1 MGKLTLSFRVYKN
14 GQLVRAEKLTQNVIK
29 LGKVA
34 SAHLQLDDES
44 VSRMHAIIEV
54 QGDSVS
60 LIDLGSTRGTFVN
73 GQKINKAKL
82 SHGDTITVGDMRIE
96 LGIAEEAVAAA
107 PPPVP
112 TQTMTAPP
120 VLAFVPPPPVVQ
132 RSAAPAPI
140 APAPQG
146 DADDFGG
153 GTRAVEVAA
162 MLGDSVVS
170 VKHCMDPKSGK
181 VTPATWGFFAAG
193 LACLLGSAIA
203 FKSAVDTAAY
213 NKGALAYH
221 TQVRKMP
228 AYSFRP
234 QETSSAFDF
243 MMWGGLS
250 LGLMGMTAGLVR
262 ARRERK
268 SPFYRVGTAPGV
280 EQPLETAPSADF
292 PLVAPSGDD
301 FVFNYG
307 AGFEG
312 ELLVDGTSTPL
323 SELAQSGRARPST
336 TTAGAIEIPIPAKSK
351 IRARSGNTT
360 FMISSVA
367 KPAEQPVPLFSL
379 NSKTMAYF
387 AGSLAVHLGI
397 WGILQTAEADASGV
411 NIDLAMAET
420 ASLKGNTVETDEV
433 PPEEE
438 QDHETGDSGNKDA
451 AGAKMELDEGEAG
464 DPKKTRT
471 DSKLTLKDNQREPSM
486 SREQAVEEARNA
498 GFLGDTSL
506 LKGGIASLTATQDF
520 ESGFDST
527 STIGHLF
534 GSAGEGK
541 GNFGGGVHGFGA
553 GGGCMP
559 GERCGIIGAG
569 RYGTIGNG
577 DGVGD
582 GWGKPGTGHGNMRRH
597 VAQGPSTDIGR
608 PIVGGDLDR
617 AIIRRYIRQNI
628 DKISYC
634 YEKQLLAKPGLGGTV
649 SVQFLIAG
657 NGSVQ
662 ASSGSGLDG
671 EVAGCVAGVIK
682 NIKFPAPKNGGNVQ
696 VNYPFNFHP
705 AGQ

>member
-54 QGDSVS
+54 VGSDVS

-82 SHGDTITVGDMRIE
+82 SNGDTITIGDLRIE
-96 LGIAEEAVAAA
+96 LAMEEVAVAA

-112 TQTMTAPP
+112 AQTMSAPP

-132 RSAAPAPI
+132 RTATPV

-170 VKHCMDPKSGK
+170 VKHCMDAKGGK
-181 VTPATWGFFAAG
+181 VTRATWAFFGAG

-221 TQVRKMP
+221 TEVRKMP

-234 QETSSAFDF
+234 QQQGVALDF

-250 LGLMGMTAGLVR
+250 LGLFGLTAGLVR

-280 EQPLETAPSADF
+280 EQPLESAPSADF
-292 PLVAPSGDD
+292 PLVAPVGDD

-312 ELLVDGTSTPL
+312 ELVVDGQSTPL
-323 SELAQSGRARPST
+323 AELAQSGRARPST
-336 TTAGAIEIPIPAKSK
+336 TTPGAIEIPIPARSK

-367 KPAEQPVPLFSL
+367 KPAAQPVPLFSL

-397 WGILQTAEADASGV
+397 WGVLQTADADSYGV
-411 NIDLAMAET
+411 NLDLANSEAT
-420 ASLKGNTVETDEV
+420 DIRASTTQTDEAV
-433 PPEEE
+433 PEEE
-438 QDHETGDSGNKDA
+438 TDRDPGESGNKEA
-451 AGAKMELDEGEAG
+451 AGARMELDEGAAG
-464 DPKKTRT
+464 KPSASRVDGHIAIKNNNK
-471 DSKLTLKDNQREPSM
+471 EPSM
-486 SREQAVEEARNA
+486 SRKEAIEAARSA
-498 GFLGDTSL
+498 GFLGDASAL
-506 LKGGIASLTATQDF
+506 NGGMASLSSLADF
-520 ESGFDST
+520 SSGFDDSD
-527 STIGHLF
+527 IYGPLF
-534 GSAGEGK
+534 GAAGEGQ
-541 GNFGGGVHGFGA
+541 GNFGGGRHGFGA
-553 GGGCMP
+553 GGGCKP
-559 GERCGIIGAG
+559 GEHCGIIGAG

-577 DGVGD
+577 RKAGQ
-582 GWGKPGTGHGNMRRH
+582 GWGEAGTGFGRQRNH
-597 VAQGPSTDIGR
+597 VATGPSTDIGR
-608 PIVGGDLDR
+608 PIIGGDLDR
-617 AIIRRYIRQNI
+617 SIIRRYIRQNI

-649 SVQFLIAG
+649 SIQFLIAG

-662 ASSGSGLDG
+662 SSSGSGLDS
-671 EVAGCVAGVIK
+671 EVSGCVAGVIK
-682 NIKFPAPKNGGNVQ
+682 NIKFPAPRNGGNVQ

-705 AGQ
+705 AGS

>member
-54 QGDSVS
+54 AGNDVS

-82 SHGDTITVGDMRIE
+82 ANGDTITVGDLRIE
-96 LGIAEEAVAAA
+96 LGIAEEAPAVAVAAA

-112 TQTMTAPP
+112 VAVPAPAP
-120 VLAFVPPPPVVQ
+120 MLAFVAPPPVVQ
-132 RSAAPAPI
+132 RTAAPV
-140 APAPQG
+140 APQG
-146 DADDFGG
+146 DAEDFGG

-170 VKHCMDPKSGK
+170 VKHCMDPKGGK
-181 VTPATWGFFAAG
+181 ITPATWGFFATG

-213 NKGALAYH
+213 NKGALEYH

-234 QETSSAFDF
+234 TTQGPGVDF
-243 MMWGGLS
+243 VMWGGLS
-250 LGLMGMTAGLVR
+250 LGLFGLTAGLVR

-280 EQPLETAPSADF
+280 EQPLDTAPSADF
-292 PLVAPSGDD
+292 PLVAPSGED

-367 KPAEQPVPLFSL
+367 KPATQPVPLFSL

-397 WGILQTAEADASGV
+397 WGVLQTVDPDAGGISL
-411 NIDLAMAET
+411 DLANAET
-420 ASLKGNTVETDEV
+420 TDIRGTTTEQDEPV
-433 PPEEE
+433 PEEE
-438 QDHETGDSGNKDA
+438 QDQETGDSGNKDA
-451 AGAKMELDEGEAG
+451 AGAKMALDEGEAG
-464 DPKKTRT
+464 DPNKTRV
-471 DSKLTLKDNQREPSM
+471 DSKLAIKNNQKEPSM
-486 SREQAVEEARNA
+486 SREQAIEQARSA
-498 GFLGDTSL
+498 GFLGDASAL
-506 LKGGIASLTATQDF
+506 RGGVASLGAMHDF
-520 ESGFDST
+520 SSGFDNVDSL
-527 STIGHLF
+527 GHLF

-541 GNFGGGVHGFGA
+541 GNFGGGISGFGI
-553 GGGCMP
+553 GGGCKP
-559 GERCGIIGAG
+559 GEWCGIVGAG

-577 DGVGD
+577 SKAGE
-582 GWGKPGTGHGNMRRH
+582 GWGEGGNGHGRMRRH

-608 PIVGGDLDR
+608 PIIGGDLDR
-617 AIIRRYIRQNI
+617 SIIRRYIRQNI

-634 YEKQLLAKPGLGGTV
+634 YEKQLLAKPGLDGTV

-662 ASSGSGLDG
+662 ASSGSGLDS
-671 EVAGCVAGVIK
+671 EVSGCVAGVIK

-705 AGQ
+705 AGS

>member
-44 VSRMHAIIEV
+44 VSRMHAIVEV
-54 QGDSVS
+54 VGDTVN

-73 GQKINKAKL
+73 GQRINKATL
-82 SHGDTITVGDMRIE
+82 HSGDTITVGDLRVD
-96 LGIAEEAVAAA
+96 LAIAHEAEAVA

-112 TQTMTAPP
+112 APVAPP

-132 RSAAPAPI
+132 RTAAPVM
-140 APAPQG
+140 PAMPVAHG
-146 DADDFGG
+146 DAEDFGG

-181 VTPATWGFFAAG
+181 VTPATWGFFGAG

-203 FKSAVDTAAY
+203 FKVAVDTAAY
-213 NKGALAYH
+213 NKGALDYH
-221 TQVRKMP
+221 TQVKKMP
-228 AYSFRP
+228 AYAFRP
-234 QETSSAFDF
+234 QTTSPALDF
-243 MMWGGLS
+243 TMWGGLS
-250 LGLMGMTAGLVR
+250 FGLMAMTAGLVR

-280 EQPLETAPSADF
+280 EQPLESAPSADF
-292 PLVAPSGDD
+292 PLVAPVGDD

-312 ELLVDGTSTPL
+312 ELLVDGTATPL
-323 SELAQSGRARPST
+323 AELAQSGRARPSAT
-336 TTAGAIEIPIPAKSK
+336 TPGAIEIPIPAKSK

-367 KPAEQPVPLFSL
+367 KPSEQPVPLF
-379 NSKTMAYF
+379 TMSSRTLAYF

-397 WGILQTAEADASGV
+397 WGLLQTAEVEASTANV
-411 NIDLAMAET
+411 DLAMNEAANMKGTTTET
-420 ASLKGNTVETDEV
+420 EE
-433 PPEEE
+433 PPPIEE
-438 QDHETGDSGNKDA
+438 QEQDPGDSGNHDG
-451 AGAKMELDEGEAG
+451 AGAKMALEEGAAG
-464 DPKKTRT
+464 KPDAARADGHIAIKN
-471 DSKLTLKDNQREPSM
+471 NQKEPSLT
-486 SREQAVEEARNA
+486 RDQAIEAARSA
-498 GFLGDTSL
+498 GFLGDTSA
-506 LKGGIASLTATQDF
+506 LKGGIASLASTADF
-520 ESGFDST
+520 SSGFDDAD
-527 STIGHLF
+527 IYGPLF
-534 GSAGEGK
+534 GASGEGQ
-541 GNFGGGVHGFGA
+541 GNFGGGRKGFGI
-553 GGGCMP
+553 GGGCLP
-559 GERCGIIGAG
+559 GEHCGIIGAG

-577 DGVGD
+577 DKVGD
-582 GWGKPGTGHGNMRRH
+582 GWGRPGTGHGALRRH

-608 PIVGGDLDR
+608 PVIGGDLDR
-617 AIIRRYIRQNI
+617 SIIRRYIRQNI

-634 YEKQLLAKPGLGGTV
+634 YEKQLLSKPGLAGTV

-662 ASSGSGLDG
+662 ASSGAGVDG
-671 EVAGCVAGVIK
+671 EVSSCVAGVIK

-696 VNYPFNFHP
+696 VNYPFNFHA

>member
-14 GQLVRAEKLTQNVIK
+14 GQLVRAEKLTQNIIK

-34 SAHLQLDDES
+34 SAHLQLDDDS

-54 QGDSVS
+54 TGGDVSV
-60 LIDLGSTRGTFVN
+60 IDLGSTRGTFVN

-82 SHGDTITVGDMRIE
+82 QSGDTITVGDLRIE
-96 LGIAEEAVAAA
+96 LAFTDEAVAAV

-112 TQTMTAPP
+112 AQTVTLPQPP

-132 RSAAPAPI
+132 RTAVPAPV
-140 APAPQG
+140 AQG
-146 DADDFGG
+146 DAEDFGG

-170 VKHCMDPKSGK
+170 VKHCMDPKGGK
-181 VTPATWGFFAAG
+181 VTTATWGFFATG

-213 NKGALAYH
+213 NKGALEYH
-221 TQVRKMP
+221 TAVRKMP

-234 QETSSAFDF
+234 QQQSAALDF

-250 LGLMGMTAGLVR
+250 LGLFGLTAGLVR

-268 SPFYRVGTAPGV
+268 SPYYRVGTAPGV
-280 EQPLETAPSADF
+280 EQPLESAPSPDF
-292 PLVAPSGDD
+292 PLVAPVGDD

-312 ELLVDGTSTPL
+312 ELLVDGQATPL
-323 SELAQSGRARPST
+323 AELAQSGRARPSAT
-336 TTAGAIEIPIPAKSK
+336 TPGAIEIPIPAKSK

-367 KPAEQPVPLFSL
+367 KPAAQPVPLFSL

-397 WGILQTAEADASGV
+397 WGVLQTADADAAGV
-411 NIDLAMAET
+411 NIDLGNNEAT
-420 ASLKGNTVETDEV
+420 AIRATTTESEELV
-433 PPEEE
+433 PEEE
-438 QDHETGDSGNKDA
+438 QAREQGESGTKEA
-451 AGAKMELDEGEAG
+451 AGAKMELDEGAAG
-464 DPKKTRT
+464 KPNSPRT
-471 DSKLTLKDNQREPSM
+471 DGHIAIKNNQKEPAM
-486 SREQAVEEARNA
+486 SREQAIEAARTA
-498 GFLGDTSL
+498 GFLGDTTT
-506 LKGGIASLTATQDF
+506 LKGGIASLSSLQDF
-520 ESGFDST
+520 SSGFDDAD
-527 STIGHLF
+527 IYGPLF
-534 GSAGEGK
+534 GSAGEGQ
-541 GNFGGGVHGFGA
+541 GNFGGGRHGFGA
-553 GGGCMP
+553 GGGCKP
-559 GERCGIIGAG
+559 GEWCGIIGAG

-577 DGVGD
+577 SKVGQ
-582 GWGKPGTGHGNMRRH
+582 GWGEPGTGVGRPRRH
-597 VAQGPSTDIGR
+597 VAQGPTDMIGR
-608 PIVGGDLDR
+608 PIIGGDLDR

-649 SVQFLIAG
+649 NVQFLIAG

-662 ASSGSGLDG
+662 ASSGSGLDS

-682 NIKFPAPKNGGNVQ
+682 NIKFPAPANGGNVQ

-705 AGQ
+705 AGS

>member
-14 GQLVRAEKLTQNVIK
+14 GQLIRAEKLTQTVIK

-54 QGDSVS
+54 VGSDVS

-73 GQKINKAKL
+73 GQKINKATL
-82 SHGDTITVGDMRIE
+82 SSGDTITVGDLRIE
-96 LGIAEEAVAAA
+96 LAMEEAAVTA

-112 TQTMTAPP
+112 AQPTAPP
-120 VLAFVPPPPVVQ
+120 VLAFASPPPVVS
-132 RSAAPAPI
+132 RAA
-140 APAPQG
+140 APQG

-181 VTPATWGFFAAG
+181 VTRATWAFFGAG
-193 LACLLGSAIA
+193 LACLLGSALA

-213 NKGALAYH
+213 NKGALEYH
-221 TQVRKMP
+221 TAVRKMP

-234 QETSSAFDF
+234 QQQGVGVDF
-243 MMWGGLS
+243 VMWGGLS
-250 LGLMGMTAGLVR
+250 LGLFGLTAGLVR

-292 PLVAPSGDD
+292 PLVAPVGDD

-312 ELLVDGTSTPL
+312 ELLVDGQSTPL

-336 TTAGAIEIPIPAKSK
+336 TTPGAIEIPIPAKSK

-397 WGILQTAEADASGV
+397 WGVLQTADADAMGV
-411 NIDLAMAET
+411 NIDLAMNET
-420 ASLKGNTVETDEV
+420 ATIKGNTVETDDV
-433 PPEEE
+433 PPEEQTDRDPGE
-438 QDHETGDSGNKDA
+438 SGNQEA
-451 AGAKMELDEGEAG
+451 AGAKMALPEGAAG
-464 DPKKTRT
+464 KPSADRADGHIAIKNNNK
-471 DSKLTLKDNQREPSM
+471 EPSM
-486 SREQAVEEARNA
+486 SREEAIEAARSA
-498 GFLGDTSL
+498 GFLGDTSA
-506 LKGGIASLTATQDF
+506 LKGGIASLSSMQDF
-520 ESGFDST
+520 SSGFDDAD
-527 STIGHLF
+527 IYGPLF
-534 GSAGEGK
+534 GAAGEGQ
-541 GNFGGGVHGFGA
+541 GNFGGGRYGFNTS
-553 GGGCMP
+553 GGCELGDP
-559 GERCGIIGAG
+559 CGIIGAG
-569 RYGTIGNG
+569 SYGTIGNG
-577 DGVGD
+577 RKAGQ
-582 GWGKPGTGHGNMRRH
+582 GWGEVGTGIGRRRNH
-597 VAQGPSTDIGR
+597 VATTPSTDIGR
-608 PIVGGDLDR
+608 PIIGGDLDR
-617 AIIRRYIRQNI
+617 SIIRRYIRQNI

-634 YEKQLLAKPGLGGTV
+634 YERQLLAKPGLGGTV
-649 SVQFLIAG
+649 SIQFLISG

-662 ASSGSGLDG
+662 ASSGSGLDS

-705 AGQ
+705 AGS

>member
-1 MGKLTLSFRVYKN
+1 MGKLTLSFRIYKDA
-14 GQLVRAEKLTQNVIK
+14 QLVRAEKLTQNVIK

-54 QGDSVS
+54 LGTDVS

-82 SHGDTITVGDMRIE
+82 SDGDTITIGDFRIE
-96 LGIAEEAVAAA
+96 LGIAEVAAVAA
-107 PPPVP
+107 PVP
-112 TQTMTAPP
+112 TQPLPQPP

-132 RSAAPAPI
+132 RAATPAPAM
-140 APAPQG
+140 PQG
-146 DADDFGG
+146 DAEDFGG
-153 GTRAVEVAA
+153 NTRAVEVAA

-170 VKHCMDPKSGK
+170 VKHCMDPKGGK
-181 VTPATWGFFAAG
+181 VTRATWAFFGAG

-213 NKGALAYH
+213 NKGALEYH
-221 TQVRKMP
+221 TEVRKMP

-234 QETSSAFDF
+234 QQQGVAVDF

-250 LGLMGMTAGLVR
+250 LGLFGLTAGLVR

-280 EQPLETAPSADF
+280 EQPLETAPSPDF
-292 PLVAPSGDD
+292 PLVAPVGDD

-312 ELLVDGTSTPL
+312 ELLLDGRSTPL

-367 KPAEQPVPLFSL
+367 KPAAQPVPLFSL

-387 AGSLAVHLGI
+387 AGSLVVHMGI
-397 WGILQTAEADASGV
+397 WGVLQMVDPDASGV
-411 NIDLAMAET
+411 NIDLESSEVTAIRGSTTET
-420 ASLKGNTVETDEV
+420 EEV
-433 PPEEE
+433 VPEEE
-438 QDHETGDSGNKDA
+438 TEKETGDSGTKDA
-451 AGAKMELDEGEAG
+451 AGAKMALPEGAAG
-464 DPKKTRT
+464 KPTADRVDGHVAIKN
-471 DSKLTLKDNQREPSM
+471 NQKEPSM
-486 SREQAVEEARNA
+486 SREEAIEAARNA
-498 GFLGDTSL
+498 GFLGDTAT
-506 LKGGIASLTATQDF
+506 LKGGIASLSSLQDF
-520 ESGFDST
+520 SSGFDDAD
-527 STIGHLF
+527 IYGPLF
-534 GSAGEGK
+534 GASGEGR
-541 GNFGGGVHGFGA
+541 GNFGGGRQGFGA
-553 GGGCMP
+553 GGGCKP
-559 GERCGIIGAG
+559 GEWCGIIGAG

-577 DGVGD
+577 DKAGE
-582 GWGKPGTGHGNMRRH
+582 GWGEGSDGRGPRMRR
-597 VAQGPSTDIGR
+597 VSQVPTTDLGR

-617 AIIRRYIRQNI
+617 SIIRRYIRQNI

-634 YEKQLLAKPGLGGTV
+634 YEKKLLAKPGLGGTV

-662 ASSGSGLDG
+662 ASSGTGLDG

-682 NIKFPAPKNGGNVQ
+682 NIKFPAPANGGNVQ
-696 VNYPFNFHP
+696 VNYPFNFHA
-705 AGQ
+705 AGS

>member
-1 MGKLTLSFRVYKN
+1 MGKLTLSFRIYKN

-54 QGDSVS
+54 QGTDVS

-82 SHGDTITVGDMRIE
+82 SDGDTITIGDLRIE
-96 LGIAEEAVAAA
+96 LGIAAVATVAA

-112 TQTMTAPP
+112 TQTMSPPP

-132 RSAAPAPI
+132 RAATPAPAM
-140 APAPQG
+140 PQG
-146 DADDFGG
+146 DAEDFGG

-170 VKHCMDPKSGK
+170 VKHCMDPKGGK
-181 VTPATWGFFAAG
+181 VTRATWAFFGAG

-213 NKGALAYH
+213 NKGALSYH
-221 TQVRKMP
+221 TEVRKMP

-234 QETSSAFDF
+234 QQQGVAVDF

-250 LGLMGMTAGLVR
+250 LGLFGLTAGLVR

-280 EQPLETAPSADF
+280 EQPLETAPTADF
-292 PLVAPSGDD
+292 PLVAPVGDD

-312 ELLVDGTSTPL
+312 ELIVDGRSTPL

-367 KPAEQPVPLFSL
+367 KPAAQPVPLFSL
-379 NSKTMAYF
+379 NSKTAAYF
-387 AGSLAVHLGI
+387 AGSLVVHLGI
-397 WGILQTAEADASGV
+397 WGVLQMVDPDASGI
-411 NIDLAMAET
+411 NIDLANQET
-420 ASLKGNTVETDEV
+420 TAMRGVTTETDEV
-433 PPEEE
+433 VPEEE
-438 QDHETGDSGNKDA
+438 TEKETGDSGTKEA
-451 AGAKMELDEGEAG
+451 AGAKMELDEGAAG
-464 DPKKTRT
+464 KPTADRVDGHIAIKN
-471 DSKLTLKDNQREPSM
+471 NQKEPSM
-486 SREQAVEEARNA
+486 SREEAIEAARNA
-498 GFLGDTSL
+498 GFLGDTAT
-506 LKGGIASLTATQDF
+506 LKGGIASLSSLQDF
-520 ESGFDST
+520 SSGFDDAD
-527 STIGHLF
+527 IYGPLF
-534 GSAGEGK
+534 GASGEGR
-541 GNFGGGVHGFGA
+541 GNFGGGRHGFGA
-553 GGGCMP
+553 GGGCKP
-559 GERCGIIGAG
+559 GEHCGIIGAG
-569 RYGTIGNG
+569 RFGTIGNG
-577 DGVGD
+577 DKVGD
-582 GWGKPGTGHGNMRRH
+582 GWGQPGSSHGPRMRR
-597 VAQGPSTDIGR
+597 VSSVPTTDIGR

-662 ASSGSGLDG
+662 ASSGSGLDN

-705 AGQ
+705 AGS